1 MSLLSVVVPAY
12 NEQENVEKSASTI
25 AEILV
30 KAEIS
35 FEIIFVN
42 DGSRDDTWHAIE
54 RAAKADSRVRGI
66 SFSRNF
72 GKESA
77 ILAGL
82 SESKGDCCVVIDCDL
97 QQPPETMVDMYRLW
111 KQGYKVVN
119 GVKSSRGKESVF
131 HKLAAKLFYSIM
143 SFIVKIDMKKASDYK
158 LIDREVV
165 DVLLGMPERNYF
177 FRALSECGQRAFG
190 ENKVQDLRAKIE
202 SLDDLP
208 LEWHFIGNLQE
219 NKINTFLSLN
229 PTLLHSLDSI
239 KLALALQKRL
249 GERKIRALL
258 QVNAA
263 NEPTKSGVSV
273 ESAKEI
279 YEQICATC
287 PNIKLEGIMSIGAHS
302 DKRADIEKSF
312 KLTRDVFD
320 SLKDKGARILSM
332 GMSGDF
338 EIAIAYGANIV
349 RIGSKLFEEAK

>member
-1 MSLLSVVVPAY
+1 MLAL
-12 NEQENVEKSASTI
+12 NLER
-25 AEILV
+25 IL
-30 KAEIS
+30 
-35 FEIIFVN
+35 
-42 DGSRDDTWHAIE
+42 RRIE
-54 RAAKADSRVRGI
+54 RARLAYSPHQII
-66 SFSRNF
+66 SLV
-72 GKESA
+72 A
-77 ILAGL
+77 V
-82 SESKGDCCVVIDCDL
+82 SKYQSTEQI
-97 QQPPETMVDMYRLW
+97 
-111 KQGYKVVN
+111 
-119 GVKSSRGKESVF
+119 
-131 HKLAAKLFYSIM
+131 
-143 SFIVKIDMKKASDYK
+143 
-158 LIDREVV
+158 
-165 DVLLGMPERNYF
+165 
-177 FRALSECGQRAFG
+177 RALYECGQRAFG

-273 ESAKEI
+273 EFAKEI